1 MLEEG
6 GGMGNRPE
14 ERGMLFGFPLCWQKK
29 GGPRLKEEVR
39 LYSHI
44 LGISE
49 LATTTMVLRCN
60 RGQVRTGSQC
70 LRYSGS
76 PVTILLTRHRAV
88 NDTGQSPGMIYY
100 L

>member
-49 LATTTMVLRCN
+49 LATTTMVFR
-60 RGQVRTGSQC
+60 QQGSGPNGSGC
-70 LRYSGS
+70 LRYSGP